1 VAPLER
7 ARGALAEGFR
17 FAIALAKDIRKLLTL
32 TLLNIVPIVNLSVTG
47 YFAKVVRDN
56 PRQPPEVRGFK
67 ELLKEGFRLLLV
79 QLLLG
84 FIIVGLPSWAAT
96 FVLLA
101 LRVNA
106 YELFKTVYENVPA
119 ALFWISSMFIS
130 VFVGNLL
137 IAPAIGFY
145 AKRGVLTLE
154 DAWRAVRDFGLTEYV
169 FVCLV
174 LAALHSPLAAAAQFS
189 LTSSVQQPPMQR
201 YAVGAAE
208 ALPVI
213 VGLLVQRIIHSQ
225 LPFVVSTP
233 LVVLINSIHF
243 KVLAQLP
250 YPAAAPPPPPPPP
263 TPPPTIE
270 EMYER
275 LVDRV
280 LRTWGGTPE
289 RARARIESTI
299 RKVMEERGVSRDEAV
314 RMLYEEL

>member
-1 VAPLER
+1 VASLER
-7 ARGALAEGFR
+7 ARSALAEGFR
-17 FAIALAKDIRKLLTL
+17 FAAALAKDTRKLLTL
-32 TLLNIVPIVNLSVTG
+32 TLLNIVPVVNLSVTG
-47 YFAKVVRDN
+47 YFARVVRDN
-56 PRQPPEVRGFK
+56 PREPLEVRGFK

-106 YELFKTVYENVPA
+106 YELFKAVYENVPA
-119 ALFWISSMFIS
+119 ALFWISSTFIS

-208 ALPVI
+208 VLPVI
-213 VGLLVQRIIHSQ
+213 VGLIMQRLIHSQ
-225 LPFVVSTP
+225 LPFVVSAP

-250 YPAAAPPPPPPPP
+250 YPAAAPPPPP

-270 EMYER
+270 EMYEE

-289 RARARIESTI
+289 RARARIESSI
-299 RKVMEERGVSRDEAV
+299 RKVMMERGVSRDEAV
-314 RMLYEEL
+314 RILYEEL

>member
-1 VAPLER
+1 VASLER

-17 FAIALAKDIRKLLTL
+17 FAAALAKDARKLLTL

-47 YFAKVVRDN
+47 YFARVVRDN
-56 PRQPPEVRGFK
+56 PREPPEVRGFK

-106 YELFKTVYENVPA
+106 YELFKAVYENVPA
-119 ALFWISSMFIS
+119 ALFWISFTFIS

-145 AKRGVLTLE
+145 AKRGALTLE

-189 LTSSVQQPPMQR
+189 FTSSVQQPPTQR
-201 YAVGAAE
+201 YAVSAAE

-213 VGLLVQRIIHSQ
+213 VGLLVQRMIHSQ
-225 LPFVVSTP
+225 LPFVVSAP

-250 YPAAAPPPPPPPP
+250 YPTAAPPPPPPP

-270 EMYER
+270 EMYEE

-289 RARARIESTI
+289 LAKARIESSI

-314 RMLYEEL
+314 RMLYEQL